1 MKKLII
7 ALALAGFSAAPVL
20 ASSDLEGHCE
30 AYAAENG
37 TDASGCAC
45 LAETADADAT
55 AELLAVQ
62 SEADLEA
69 LSDNAKGAIEAC
81 FPAA

>member
-1 MKKLII
+1 MKKI
-7 ALALAGFSAAPVL
+7 ALALALTGFAMAP
-20 ASSDLEGHCE
+20 AYAGDLEGHCE
-30 AYAAENG
+30 AYAEENG

-55 AELLAVQ
+55 EELLAVAAP
-62 SEADLEA
+62 EDLEG
-69 LSDNAKGAIEAC
+69 LSDDAKAAIEAC